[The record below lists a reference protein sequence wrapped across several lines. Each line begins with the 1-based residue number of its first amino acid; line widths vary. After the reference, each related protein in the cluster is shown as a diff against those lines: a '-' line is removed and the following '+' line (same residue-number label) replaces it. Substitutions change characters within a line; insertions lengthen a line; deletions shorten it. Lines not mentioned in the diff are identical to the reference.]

1 MSNKRIL
8 RWILYVLGVA
18 IIVLAFWPVPYSQA
32 SVGGKSRGARPGLNV
47 IRNETLGV
55 QKVFA
60 INKPSRVDR
69 RDNIVLGSTVSDFY
83 VEFIDGVS
91 PEDIDPET
99 YPYNLNSD
107 FKPAQYAARRAH
119 VNVMQRIVHQRL
131 GSAIVF
137 EDDVDWDVTIKTQLQ
152 SFALAVRTLQ
162 KTERARTASP
172 YGDDWDV
179 LWIGHCGVDCRLEEP
194 FFLTPNELTVVP
206 PAHFLPYLR
215 EVPRMRRPEN
225 SRMACTL
232 NDGVCSNGYA
242 VSQRGA
248 QRILAALSVSPSPL
262 ADQIDIGAE
271 FDVVLG
277 RMCGHGYLRCF
288 APYPSLTGKYREAG
302 LASKSSDI
310 ASAPEKMVEAESHG
324 LMYSTMLNL
333 NRILNGEPTVHSTWD
348 DVPTLEIDPNAI
360 STPQGGT
367 IQMQGAQG
375 IYAIR
380 FVPW

>member
-1 MSNKRIL
+1 MGLSMSNRRTL

-18 IIVLAFWPVPYSQA
+18 IIVLAFWPVPYRQG
-32 SVGGKSRGARPGLNV
+32 SVRGKSRGARPGLNA

-60 INKPSRVDR
+60 INKPSKVDK

-83 VEFIDGVS
+83 VEFIDGVV
-91 PEDIDPET
+91 PEDIDPNT
-99 YPYNLNSD
+99 YPYNLHSVP
-107 FKPAQYAARRAH
+107 KSAQYAARRSH
-119 VNVMQRIVHQRL
+119 LNVMQRIVHQRL

-137 EDDVDWDVTIKTQLQ
+137 EDDADWDVTIKTQLQ
-152 SFALAVRTLQ
+152 SFALAVRALQ
-162 KTERARTASP
+162 KTERAHTASP
-172 YGDDWDV
+172 YGDDWDI
-179 LWIGHCGVDCRLEEP
+179 LWIGHCGVDCRHEEP

-206 PAHFLPYLR
+206 PTHFLPYLR
-215 EVPRMRRPEN
+215 EVPHMRRPEN

-248 QRILAALSVSPSPL
+248 QRILAALSVNPSLL
-262 ADQIDIGAE
+262 ADQIDTGAE

-288 APYPSLTGKYREAG
+288 APYPSLTGNYHSAG
-302 LASKSSDI
+302 LASKFSDI
-310 ASAPEKMVEAESHG
+310 ASGPEEMVEAESHG
-324 LMYSTMLNL
+324 LMYSTMLNI
-333 NRILNGEPTVHSTWD
+333 NRLLNGEPTVHATWD
-348 DVPTLEIDPNAI
+348 DVPMLDVDPNDI

-375 IYAIR
+375 IYAI
-380 FVPW
+380 